1 MGSRF
6 RRRMSTAT
14 HGRRRIIILPL
25 APTFIISGTGAV
37 LSDVGTF
44 NGIRDGVAIA
54 LSNGSVCAAS

>member
-1 MGSRF
+1 
-6 RRRMSTAT
+6 MSTAT